1 MTRWTVLIIAA
12 VTNVIAVV
20 AFVAGVWWAGGPSTA
35 KPLAIAGTVVI
46 AVASLVIL
54 FVVLRGPR
62 ATGHEPVGLP
72 HDHSGWPHQSPPRAD
87 VEFRDRGQRFGPP

>member
-12 VTNVIAVV
+12 VTNVIAAV
-20 AFVAGVWWAGGPSTA
+20 AFVTGVWWGGGPSTA

-46 AVASLVIL
+46 AAASLVIL
-54 FVVLRGPR
+54 FVALRSAR
-62 ATGHEPVGLP
+62 AAVHEPAGLP
-72 HDHSGWPHQSPPRAD
+72 HDHSGWPHQPPPRAD